1 MYFYFT
7 NVASAIHSSM
17 DTVLFRRAL
26 PAINCV
32 YTMCLTGIWKVF
44 KGIWKVFERYL
55 TGIWKVFER
64 YLAGIWQ
71 VFERYLKGIWQVFD
85 RYLKGIGKV
94 FDRYLKGIWQ
104 VFERYLTGI
113 WQVFDRYLKGI
124 GLICISSSSHP
135 LDEWSFLY
143 HKRAVAAIHSFK
155 FTMSLQKKSCSK
167 EIS

>member
-32 YTMCLTGIWKVF
+32 YTMCLTGIWKVL

-64 YLAGIWQ
+64 YLKGIWKVFERYLAGIWQ
-71 VFERYLKGIWQVFD
+71 VFERYLK
-85 RYLKGIGKV
+85 
-94 FDRYLKGIWQ
+94 
-104 VFERYLTGI
+104 GI

-155 FTMSLQKKSCSK
+155 FTMSLQKKSFSK

>member
-64 YLAGIWQ
+64 YLKSIWKVFERYLAGIWQ
-71 VFERYLKGIWQVFD
+71 VFERYLK
-85 RYLKGIGKV
+85 
-94 FDRYLKGIWQ
+94 
-104 VFERYLTGI
+104 GI

>member
-17 DTVLFRRAL
+17 DTVLFRRAF

-32 YTMCLTGIWKVF
+32 YTMCLTGIWKVL

-64 YLAGIWQ
+64 YLKGIWKVFERYLAGIWQ
-71 VFERYLKGIWQVFD
+71 VFERYLK
-85 RYLKGIGKV
+85 
-94 FDRYLKGIWQ
+94 
-104 VFERYLTGI
+104 GI